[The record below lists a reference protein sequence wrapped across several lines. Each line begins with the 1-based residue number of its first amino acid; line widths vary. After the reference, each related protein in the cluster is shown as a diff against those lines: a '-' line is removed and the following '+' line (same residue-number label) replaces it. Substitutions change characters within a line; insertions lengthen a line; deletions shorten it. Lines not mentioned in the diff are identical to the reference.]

1 LFQVFGLGACLW
13 VSALLIAFASIT
25 ALSLPQEEVGTV

>member
-1 LFQVFGLGACLW
+1 LW